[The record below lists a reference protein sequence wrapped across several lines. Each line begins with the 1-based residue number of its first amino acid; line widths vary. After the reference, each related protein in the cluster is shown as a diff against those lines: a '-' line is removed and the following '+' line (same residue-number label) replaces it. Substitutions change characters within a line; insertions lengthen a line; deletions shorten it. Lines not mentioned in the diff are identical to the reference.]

1 MQQIVRDRAV
11 ARDMGS
17 YDVHIHGGGL
27 SGWAAAVSLA
37 REGRSVL
44 LSAPRTSLGHEI
56 WAALSTW
63 WPAELES
70 PPLWQ
75 EIVSE
80 LERVNAARGTLLDAV
95 AAQVALER
103 AADEAGVELLLQ
115 VNAHPSE
122 GDVTLLTGRWGLM
135 AARSRVV
142 IDATERG
149 RLSVECGAT
158 SHARATDELI
168 IRRALM
174 VKTGLAHPERIEV
187 GSDLPLAGG
196 AVMAWTGLWPGDV
209 ILEAELDLP
218 ADYPTA
224 MEMRSRRTMA
234 EIAMR
239 LRAAR
244 EEFAQGSLVHIALDS
259 ILPRRTVLDASDDS
273 AAVARLQGDA
283 GAVEVTCGMMLP
295 AGTQHLI
302 AASAALDL
310 GEITARSCYYAPNA
324 VSLGMAAAALAAEML

>member
-63 WPAELES
+63 WPPELEN
-70 PPLWQ
+70 PTLWQ
-75 EIVSE
+75 EIVCE

-103 AADEAGVELLLQ
+103 AADEAGVEVLLQ
-115 VNAHPSE
+115 VNAHPSD
-122 GDVTLLTGRWGLM
+122 GDMTLLTGRWGLM

-149 RLSVECGAT
+149 RL
-158 SHARATDELI
+158 
-168 IRRALM
+168 AL
-174 VKTGLAHPERIEV
+174 
-187 GSDLPLAGG
+187 
-196 AVMAWTGLWPGDV
+196 
-209 ILEAELDLP
+209 
-218 ADYPTA
+218 
-224 MEMRSRRTMA
+224 
-234 EIAMR
+234 
-239 LRAAR
+239 
-244 EEFAQGSLVHIALDS
+244 
-259 ILPRRTVLDASDDS
+259 
-273 AAVARLQGDA
+273 
-283 GAVEVTCGMMLP
+283 
-295 AGTQHLI
+295 
-302 AASAALDL
+302 
-310 GEITARSCYYAPNA
+310 
-324 VSLGMAAAALAAEML
+324 